1 MLSSE
6 LEQAIIE
13 KSKLVEIDLEI
24 ADREEYIQEFKDCH
38 ALHRA
43 EIEAE
48 NARNSV
54 ATLEREID
62 TAEKRN
68 AQSVD
73 RAERQIREGLKARKE
88 TLPLIKK
95 TAQKVKCNLFVRF
108 EIQSSSS
115 IRDSFIL
122 TIFAKV
128 SYSGKNFVFL
138 FYLFWQ
144 KSLLV
149 EKKSR

>member
-24 ADREEYIQEFKDCH
+24 ADREEFIQEFKDCH

-54 ATLEREID
+54 ATLERKID

-95 TAQKVKCNLFVRF
+95 TAQKVLQLIWHFRNTTF
-108 EIQSSSS
+108 
-115 IRDSFIL
+115 
-122 TIFAKV
+122 
-128 SYSGKNFVFL
+128 
-138 FYLFWQ
+138 
-144 KSLLV
+144 
-149 EKKSR
+149 

>member
-128 SYSGKNFVFL
+128 SYSGKNFVI
-138 FYLFWQ
+138 FYLTYLC
-144 KSLLV
+144 KSLF
-149 EKKSR
+149 